1 MRAGV
6 DGSAALLFCSFA
18 VLDEIGRLED
28 RDSRRR
34 QERHVYVGNWGRRS
48 SENDMMD
55 AMKKRSS
62 GGSFDFLRQNP
73 MLRRQ

>member
-1 MRAGV
+1 MKRAVRSEPRWRYPVGDGANRVRAGV

-55 AMKKRSS
+55 AM
-62 GGSFDFLRQNP
+62 
-73 MLRRQ
+73 